1 NICRR
6 FELASEQTF
15 KIEYSDSLVDW
26 ITQNCQNR
34 KFGAR
39 NIDSVLNESILPILA
54 RYLIDYKDK
63 KTTKKIRM
71 SVRKNNITLRDL

>member
-1 NICRR
+1 
-6 FELASEQTF
+6 
-15 KIEYSDSLVDW
+15 
-26 ITQNCQNR
+26 
-34 KFGAR
+34 
-39 NIDSVLNESILPILA
+39 LPILA